1 MSSQPR
7 QHPRYALEATVKLT
21 TPTRESTGRT
31 ANLSRGGLCAMM
43 AEPYPVG
50 ERVDIDVAL
59 VFDNDSL
66 SEPLSLKGRVVWCTK
81 VEPSFQVGLAFTGL
95 TPETVKYL
103 DVFLKFLDG
112 SA

>member
-1 MSSQPR
+1 MSTQPR
-7 QHPRYALEATVKLT
+7 EHPRYALEATVKLT

-43 AEPYPVG
+43 AEAFPVG
-50 ERVDIDVAL
+50 DAVAIDVAL

-66 SEPLSLKGRVVWCTK
+66 SEPLSLKGRVVWCAK
-81 VEPSFQVGLAFTGL
+81 VKASYQVGLAFTGL

-103 DVFLKFLDG
+103 DVFL
-112 SA
+112 